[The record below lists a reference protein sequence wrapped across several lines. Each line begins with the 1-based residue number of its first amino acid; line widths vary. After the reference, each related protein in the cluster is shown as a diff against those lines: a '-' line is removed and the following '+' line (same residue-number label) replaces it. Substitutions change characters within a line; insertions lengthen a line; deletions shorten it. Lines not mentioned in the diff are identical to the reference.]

1 MTSSMTSYIMASYV
15 TRYLGGLQPTDVLYN
30 ALPLYHSSA
39 GMLALGSSFLFGTTV
54 TLRVRF
60 SASNFWKDCVRYRCT
75 VGSLI
80 KKRVQCAGKIFCL
93 SFQYVKRVMSC
104 TLVFYLSCFCRYIL
118 ASGGCTTVIGC
129 RKTDIIYSP
138 LPLYHSVAGMIAL
151 AGTMKHG
158 ISMVMRNK
166 FSASNYWA
174 DCIKYNVTVSV
185 VSVIKV

>member
-1 MTSSMTSYIMASYV
+1 MISSMTSYIMASYV

-80 KKRVQCAGKIFCL
+80 KKRVQCLGKILVCL
-93 SFQYVKRVMSC
+93 FNMLKGLCPVH
-104 TLVFYLSCFCRYIL
+104 LSSICL
-118 ASGGCTTVIGC
+118 
-129 RKTDIIYSP
+129 
-138 LPLYHSVAGMIAL
+138 
-151 AGTMKHG
+151 
-158 ISMVMRNK
+158 
-166 FSASNYWA
+166 
-174 DCIKYNVTVSV
+174 VSV
-185 VSVIKV
+185 GTS